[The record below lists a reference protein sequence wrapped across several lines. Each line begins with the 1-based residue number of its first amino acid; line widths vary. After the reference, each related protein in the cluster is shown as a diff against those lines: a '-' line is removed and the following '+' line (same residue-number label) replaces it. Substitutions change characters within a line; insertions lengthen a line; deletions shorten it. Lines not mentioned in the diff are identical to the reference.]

1 MSTEGGEV
9 LEPHQVAVDKQELWC
24 LHHLTGALLGGT
36 APAANGVTAESV
48 PYTLPTVG
56 CQEVKCP
63 VCHQVFKTN
72 HHLRRHMDIHKGS
85 GYSCNKCHKSL
96 SSRKMLGQHEA
107 ACKQGCKHA
116 CGTCGREYSSVQILK
131 QHGKVSHGAGCPLPD
146 EVFVCP
152 YSQKTYNVKKSWGNI
167 LPHVHKNPT
176 RKGSYFCQVEECP
189 RVQHP
194 FQCIKNLSSHMAS
207 THGCKECCE

>member
-1 MSTEGGEV
+1 M
-9 LEPHQVAVDKQELWC
+9 
-24 LHHLTGALLGGT
+24 
-36 APAANGVTAESV
+36 

-85 GYSCNKCHKSL
+85 GYPCNKCHKSL
-96 SSRKMLGQHEA
+96 SSRKMLWPHEA
-107 ACKQGCKHA
+107 ACKQGHKHT

-131 QHGKVSHGAGCPLPD
+131 QHKKVSHGAGCPLLD

-152 YSQKTYNVKKSWGNI
+152 YCQKAYNVKKSMRE
-167 LPHVHKNPT
+167 HASTCAQNPT
-176 RKGSYFCQVEECP
+176 RKGPYFCQVEECP

-194 FQCIKNLSSHMAS
+194 FQCIKNLNSHMAS
-207 THGCKECCE
+207 AHGWKEHCE